1 MSLID
6 TASACFTDLQLES
19 KKVEGFP
26 VLSLTIEAPNG
37 KLDMY
42 VHAHDDKQRL
52 LIYLRPQGIIVTEDK
67 LSLLADYITRANY
80 GLPLGNFELDMNDGE
95 LNFKNSLDVNGG
107 ALTKEMVKTLVLF
120 AIECVNR
127 YLPGVRAVLNG
138 GVPKDA
144 IEQIDGPSRIM
155 IT

>member
-6 TASACFTDLQLES
+6 TASACLSELQLES

-26 VLSLTIEAPNG
+26 VLTLTIEASNG

-42 VHAHDDKQRL
+42 VHAHEDKQRL
-52 LIYLRPQGIIVTEDK
+52 LIYLRPQGITASDDK
-67 LSLLADYITRANY
+67 LHLLADYITRANY

-107 ALTKEMVKTLVLF
+107 SLTKEMVKTLVVF
-120 AIECVNR
+120 GIECVNR
-127 YLPGVRAVLNG
+127 YLPGVRAVLEG
-138 GVPKDA
+138 AVPKEA